1 MADDPLDGVLN
12 LEEQFYQEGFKQ
24 GSEDGIK
31 AGRIEGRSF
40 GIERGFEKFQESG
53 RLHGKAIIWAN
64 RLPNLKARSAATRA
78 SRETERTLENA
89 EQLGSSSTTC
99 EPEVRKG
106 LPPLQSNPRLEKNVT
121 VLYALVEPESLSTE
135 NNDEAVNDFDDRIK
149 RAQGK
154 AKIIERTI
162 GEDSGSSQP
171 REGPSS
177 PARR

>member
-12 LEEQFYQEGFKQ
+12 LEEQFYQEGFAQ
-24 GSEDGIK
+24 GFEDGIR

-40 GIERGFEKFQESG
+40 GLERGFEKFQESG

-64 RLPNLKARSAATRA
+64 RLPNLKARSAAAVA
-78 SRETERTLENA
+78 SHETERKLEST
-89 EQLGSSSTTC
+89 EDLGSSSTG
-99 EPEVRKG
+99 EPKVRQG
-106 LPPLQSNPRLEKNVT
+106 LPPLQSNPRLEKNVS

-135 NNDEAVNDFDDRIK
+135 NTDEAVNDFDDRIK

-162 GEDSGSSQP
+162 GEDSGNGQP
-171 REGPSS
+171 REGPTS

>member
-1 MADDPLDGVLN
+1 MADDPFEGVLN
-12 LEEQFYQEGFKQ
+12 LEEQFYEEGFKQ

-40 GIERGFEKFQESG
+40 GLERGYEKFLESG
-53 RLHGKAIIWAN
+53 RLHGRAIIWAN
-64 RLPNLKARSAATRA
+64 RVPKLRAKATAATT
-78 SRETERTLENA
+78 SEETEAKSEDVENSWGDKN
-89 EQLGSSSTTC
+89 EQHQPRGA
-99 EPEVRKG
+99 
-106 LPPLQSNPRLEKNVT
+106 LPPLPGNPRLEKNVT

-162 GEDSGSSQP
+162 GEDSGSGPP
-171 REGPSS
+171 REVSS
-177 PARR
+177 PGRR